1 MQNLVQSIAECITEK
16 IIQNMENIIQL
27 IVIVTVQEKSLLVK
41 SGQLLSMYDI
51 VPGNTLHSNKDII
64 NWDRAKLI
72 AHKLVDDFNA
82 ISDKQGYK
90 KIKYV
95 EA

>member
-1 MQNLVQSIAECITEK
+1 MYNGEDNTEYGK
-16 IIQNMENIIQL
+16 YYTADCNCDCTRKE
-27 IVIVTVQEKSLLVK
+27 SLLVK

-51 VPGNTLHSNKDII
+51 VPGNTLHSNKDVI

-72 AHKLVDDFNA
+72 ANKLVDDFNA